1 MKHYLIAIALC
12 TAALS
17 ASATPMDSLRP
28 TEQQR
33 LFRSKAIDQ
42 KIKHVTKTIDDPIL
56 AWMFE
61 GCFPNTLDTTIHF
74 EPDAGSGEP
83 DTYIITGD
91 IPAMWL
97 RDSGAQ
103 VWPYL
108 QYMKQDPRLQQMIRG
123 LILRQFACIRL
134 DPYANAFLID
144 GTQKSEW
151 AKDGTTM
158 LPGVWERKYEIDSL
172 CYPLRLAY
180 EYWRL
185 TGDASIFDQRFL
197 QTLTLI
203 LDTFQ
208 EQQRKNGPKTSYVFT
223 RMTVALHDT
232 TENYGYGHPAKACGL
247 IASTFRP
254 SDDSTIL
261 PFLIP
266 SNFFAVSVLE
276 KAADILAHVTIDPT
290 ASNTTEA
297 SSGAAGGASTTTA
310 SAATLR
316 QRCLA
321 MADEVRQALHK
332 HAVVDTPDYG
342 KVYAFEVDGRGNVLL
357 MDDANAPSLLALP
370 YLCDVPATDPIY
382 QNTRRMI
389 FSDKNPYYFEG
400 KPITLDDGTTVTPRG
415 IGSPHTGYDQIWP
428 MSIIM
433 RGLTSSDPAEIDEC
447 LRMLKATTGGTGF
460 IHESFDKDNPATF
473 TRAWF
478 SWANGLF
485 AELVMKRYAD

>member
-1 MKHYLIAIALC
+1 MKRLILIA
-12 TAALS
+12 AALS
-17 ASATPMDSLRP
+17 ACTLLPAETLDSLRP

-33 LFRSKAIDQ
+33 LFRSKAIDK
-42 KIKHVTKTIDDPIL
+42 KIERVRKTIKDPIL

-74 EPDAGSGEP
+74 TEGDGSKDD
-83 DTYIITGD
+83 DTYVITGD

-108 QYMKQDPRLQQMIRG
+108 KYMKEDPRLQHMIRG

-144 GTQKSEW
+144 GSQESHWKS
-151 AKDGTTM
+151 DNTRM
-158 LPGVWERKYEIDSL
+158 RPGVWERKYEIDSL
-172 CYPLRLAY
+172 CYPLRLAH

-185 TGDASIFDQRFL
+185 TGDASIFDSRFV

-203 LDTFQ
+203 LNTFE
-208 EQQRKNGPKTSYVFT
+208 EQQRKNGTKTSYTFT
-223 RMTVALHDT
+223 RHTSALHDT
-232 TENYGYGHPAKACGL
+232 VENYGYGHPAKACGL

-254 SDDSTIL
+254 SDDSTIF

-276 KAADILAHVTIDPT
+276 KAADILARVPAL
-290 ASNTTEA
+290 ASQQA
-297 SSGAAGGASTTTA
+297 
-310 SAATLR
+310 LR
-316 QRCLA
+316 TRCVA
-321 MADEVRQALHK
+321 MADEVRQALK
-332 HAVVDTPDYG
+332 KFAVVETPDFG

-370 YLCDVPATDPIY
+370 YLCDVPASDPIY
-382 QNTRRMI
+382 QNTRRMVL
-389 FSDKNPYYFEG
+389 SDKNPYFFEG
-400 KPITLDDGTTVTPRG
+400 KPIRMDDGTTVTPQG
-415 IGSPHTGYDQIWP
+415 IGSPHTGLDKIWP

-433 RGLTSSDPAEIDEC
+433 RGLTSSDPAEIQLC
-447 LRMLKATTGGTGF
+447 LDMVKATTGGTGF
-460 IHESFDKDNPATF
+460 IHESFDKDNPKNF
-473 TRAWF
+473 TRVWF

-485 AELVMKRYAD
+485 AELVEQRYAE

>member
-1 MKHYLIAIALC
+1 MKRLILIA
-12 TAALS
+12 AALS
-17 ASATPMDSLRP
+17 ACSLLPAETLDSLRP

-33 LFRSKAIDQ
+33 LFRSKAIDK
-42 KIKHVTKTIDDPIL
+42 KIERVRKTIKDPIL

-74 EPDAGSGEP
+74 TEGDADHDD

-108 QYMKQDPRLQQMIRG
+108 KYMKEDPRLQHMIRG

-134 DPYANAFLID
+134 DPYANAFLIN
-144 GTQKSEW
+144 GSQESHWKSDNT
-151 AKDGTTM
+151 KM

-172 CYPLRLAY
+172 CYPLRLAH

-185 TGDASIFDQRFL
+185 TGDASIFDARFL

-203 LDTFQ
+203 LNTFE
-208 EQQRKNGPKTSYVFT
+208 EQQRKGGTKTSYTFT
-223 RMTVALHDT
+223 RNTSALHDT
-232 TENYGYGHPAKACGL
+232 VENYGYGHPAKACGL

-254 SDDSTIL
+254 SDDSTIF

-266 SNFFAVSVLE
+266 SNFFAVSVLR
-276 KAADILAHVTIDPT
+276 KAADILAHVPT
-290 ASNTTEA
+290 L
-297 SSGAAGGASTTTA
+297 AAQQALRNRCTA
-310 SAATLR
+310 L
-316 QRCLA
+316 
-321 MADEVRQALHK
+321 ADEVEQALQK
-332 HAVVDTPDYG
+332 YAVVTTPDFG

-370 YLCDVPATDPIY
+370 YLCDVPASDPIY

-389 FSDKNPYYFEG
+389 FSENNPYYFEG
-400 KPITLDDGTTVTPRG
+400 KPIRLADGTTVTPRG
-415 IGSPHTGYDQIWP
+415 IGSPHTGLDKIWP

-433 RGLTSSDPAEIDEC
+433 RGLTSSDPAEMAEC
-447 LRMLKATTGGTGF
+447 LDIIKATTGGTGF
-460 IHESFDKDNPATF
+460 IHESFDKDNPEKF
-473 TRAWF
+473 TRVWF

-485 AELVMKRYAD
+485 AELVEKRYAE

>member
-1 MKHYLIAIALC
+1 MKRFLLIAAV
-12 TAALS
+12 LS
-17 ASATPMDSLRP
+17 ACTIASAAPLDSLRP

-42 KIKHVTKTIDDPIL
+42 KIERVKATIDDPIL

-74 EPDAGSGEP
+74 TEGDASHDD

-108 QYMKQDPRLQQMIRG
+108 TYMKDDPRLQHMIRG

-144 GTQKSEW
+144 GSQESHWKSDNT
-151 AKDGTTM
+151 KM

-172 CYPLRLAY
+172 CYPLRLAH

-185 TGDASIFDQRFL
+185 TGDASIFDARFL

-208 EQQRKNGPKTSYVFT
+208 EQQRKNGPKTSYTFT
-223 RMTVALHDT
+223 RRTEALHDT

-254 SDDSTIL
+254 SDDSTIF

-276 KAADILAHVTIDPT
+276 KAADILAHVP
-290 ASNTTEA
+290 EL
-297 SSGAAGGASTTTA
+297 AAEQA
-310 SAATLR
+310 LR
-316 QRCLA
+316 ARCTA
-321 MADEVRQALHK
+321 MADEVRQALQK
-332 HAVVDTPDYG
+332 FAVVQTPDFG
-342 KVYAFEVDGRGNVLL
+342 PVYAFEVDGRGNVLL

-389 FSDKNPYYFEG
+389 LSEKNPYYFTG
-400 KPITLDDGTTVTPRG
+400 RPIVKANGTYVTPCG
-415 IGSPHTGYDQIWP
+415 IGSPHTGLDQIWP

-433 RGLTSSDPAEIDEC
+433 RGLTSSDPAEIQLC
-447 LRMLKATTGGTGF
+447 LDMVKATTGGTGF
-460 IHESFDKDNPATF
+460 IHESFDKDNPDTF